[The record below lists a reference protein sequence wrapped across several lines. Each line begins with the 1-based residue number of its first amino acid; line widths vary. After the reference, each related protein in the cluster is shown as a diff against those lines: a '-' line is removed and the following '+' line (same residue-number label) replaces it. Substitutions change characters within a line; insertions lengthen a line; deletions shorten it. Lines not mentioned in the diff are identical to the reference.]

1 MVQVVIVL
9 VLGAIGLWAF
19 WSLLRLLQG
28 LSKPRPV
35 ADPKTDQQD
44 IEPVEPE
51 GEIANDGLVYM
62 FAGKFVKPAT
72 RRALGSIPRDRAFD
86 LASDTELDPR
96 DFAQEIV
103 YTTLIQLYEN
113 GCIKFR
119 LVPRDASFMPPF
131 PHKAWELRVRQ
142 LQSFPSSPI
151 CDSLNIAF
159 EMIYKRRA
167 KKAETASKDGIPEDD
182 LWVSLDDLLENAL
195 KAMRQEMSFW
205 ERGCIYSD
213 LRNYVG
219 IGLTAQRYL
228 VAPRQD
234 TWLDRIR
241 RKPPTPNPVAMESQN
256 LEAEAEALLKRINAF
271 RARFGSAAACED
283 PDWPA
288 GDVDPGLLQPQ
299 CPLEDLPL
307 DDCLRVSIYETL
319 IAIRQLEP
327 SGEAGI

>member
-1 MVQVVIVL
+1 MVQVVIGL
-9 VLGAIGLWAF
+9 ALGAIGLWAF
-19 WSLLRLLQG
+19 WSLLRVLQG
-28 LSKPRPV
+28 LNKPRTPGG
-35 ADPKTDQQD
+35 PKTDEQD

-62 FAGKFVKPAT
+62 FAGKFAKPTA

-86 LASDTELDPR
+86 LASGTELDPR
-96 DFAQEIV
+96 DLAQQIV
-103 YTTLIQLYEN
+103 YATLVQLYEN
-113 GCIKFR
+113 GCIKFK

-131 PHKAWELRVRQ
+131 PHKAWELHVRQ

-159 EMIYKRRA
+159 EMIYKKRA
-167 KKAETASKDGIPEDD
+167 KKADAASEDGIPEDD
-182 LWVSLDDLLENAL
+182 LWVSLDGLLEDAL

-219 IGLTAQRYL
+219 IGLTAQGYL
-228 VAPRQD
+228 VAARQD
-234 TWLDRIR
+234 TWLDRVR
-241 RKPPTPNPVAMESQN
+241 RKPPTPNPVAMERLS
-256 LEAEAEALLKRINAF
+256 LEAKAEALLKRIETF
-271 RARFGSAAACED
+271 RARFGSPAASED
-283 PDWPA
+283 PNWPT